1 MGETYGVLVG
11 TTGRNAPDKMTN
23 TQLQIAYPSLWKMAL
38 PLCAGAFIQFFIVII
53 DNYFVAQLNGN
64 AMSAVSFVG
73 LIYIALGMLGAGL
86 ANAAQILIA
95 KKNGEKLSSEIPIVF
110 QNAFLIQCGIVTLQI
125 LLMAWIVPILLR
137 QFISNQEVLDYM
149 IQFSQYRSI
158 GFLFFSFIQLY
169 HAYWS
174 GTAQT
179 KSIFYSTVLVAT
191 TTICFDYLFIFGHF
205 GFPAFG
211 IKGAAIATN
220 LGELSGLLF
229 LLSYTK
235 RQAPQ
240 LTLLGFKSQVR
251 YVYELLKLGIPIMIQ
266 MLIALVIWIVFFGF
280 IEKRGEASF
289 QSAFI
294 VRNMYSLA
302 WVSAMGFSSTAKTYV
317 SGLLAEKRDSEVFVV
332 LKRLIISNVI
342 LIATLTHGLLFY
354 PSWIAS
360 QFNASAEVINL
371 TVKSMHVV
379 FPVILLFAVTNILLA
394 AVEGS
399 GKTMHGLIIE
409 ISTTICYIVYA
420 YWITFHT
427 SADVSLIW
435 TSDYVYFVGLGI
447 FSLFFLRSWK
457 WYSKYTR
464 KISTIEN

>member
-1 MGETYGVLVG
+1 
-11 TTGRNAPDKMTN
+11 MTS
-23 TQLQIAYPSLWKMAL
+23 TQLHIGYASLWKVAL

-53 DNYFVAQLNGN
+53 DNYFVAQLDGN

-73 LIYIALGMLGAGL
+73 LIYIALGMLGAGS

-95 KKNGEKLSSEIPIVF
+95 KKTGENQPQEISIVL
-110 QNAFLIQCGIVTLQI
+110 QNAFLIQLVIVAIQI
-125 LLMAWIVPILLR
+125 ATMAWIVPILLK
-137 QFISNQEVLDYM
+137 QFISNQEVLAYM
-149 IQFSQYRSI
+149 TEFSQFRSI
-158 GFLFFSFIQLY
+158 GFIFFSFIQLY
-169 HAYWS
+169 HAFWS
-174 GTAQT
+174 GTTQT
-179 KSIFYSTVLVAT
+179 KSVFYSTALVAL

-205 GFPAFG
+205 GLPALG
-211 IKGAAIATN
+211 VKGAALATN
-220 LGELSGLLF
+220 LGEGAGLFF
-229 LLSYTK
+229 LMLYTK
-235 RQAPQ
+235 KIAPQ
-240 LTLLGFKSQVR
+240 LALIRVVNQFR
-251 YVYELLKLGIPIMIQ
+251 YVHELLKLGIPIMIQ
-266 MLIALVIWIVFFGF
+266 MLIALVIWIIFFGF

-317 SGLLAEKRDSEVFVV
+317 SGLLAEKRDGEIFLV
-332 LKRLIISNVI
+332 LKRLIASNVI
-342 LIATLTHGLLFY
+342 LIAILTHGLLLY
-354 PSWIAS
+354 PGWIAA
-360 QFNASAEVINL
+360 QFNATFEVIDL
-371 TVKSMHVV
+371 TVSSMHVV

-399 GKTMHGLIIE
+399 GKTLQGLIIE
-409 ISTTICYIVYA
+409 MSTTVCYIAYA

-427 SADVSLIW
+427 HADVSLIW

-447 FSLFFLRSWK
+447 FSLLFLRSWK

>member
-1 MGETYGVLVG
+1 
-11 TTGRNAPDKMTN
+11 MTN
-23 TQLQIAYPSLWKMAL
+23 TQLQIGYASLWKMAL

-53 DNYFVAQLNGN
+53 DNYFVAQLDGN

-73 LIYIALGMLGAGL
+73 LIYIALGMLGAGS

-95 KKNGEKLSSEIPIVF
+95 KKNGENQPQEISIVL
-110 QNAFLIQCGIVTLQI
+110 QNAFLIQLVIVAIQI
-125 LLMAWIVPILLR
+125 STMAWFVPILLK
-137 QFISNQEVLDYM
+137 QFINNQEVLAYM
-149 IQFSQYRSI
+149 TEFSQFRSI
-158 GFLFFSFIQLY
+158 GFIFFSFIQLY
-169 HAYWS
+169 HAFWS
-174 GTAQT
+174 GTTQT
-179 KSIFYSTVLVAT
+179 KSVFYSTALVAL

-205 GFPAFG
+205 GLPALG
-211 IKGAAIATN
+211 VKGAAIATN
-220 LGELSGLLF
+220 LGEGVGLFF
-229 LLSYTK
+229 LMLYTK
-235 RQAPQ
+235 KFAPQ
-240 LTLLGFKSQVR
+240 LALIRVVNQFR
-251 YVYELLKLGIPIMIQ
+251 YVHELLKLGIPIMIQ

-317 SGLLAEKRDSEVFVV
+317 SGLLAEKREGEIFLV
-332 LKRLIISNVI
+332 LKRLITSNVV
-342 LIATLTHGLLFY
+342 LIAILTHGLLLY
-354 PSWIAS
+354 PGWIAA
-360 QFNASAEVINL
+360 QFNASHEVIDL
-371 TVKSMHVV
+371 TVSSMHVV

-399 GKTMHGLIIE
+399 GKTLQGLIIE
-409 ISTTICYIVYA
+409 MSTTVCYIAYA

-427 SADVSLIW
+427 NADVSLIW

-447 FSLFFLRSWK
+447 FSLLFLRSWK

>member
-1 MGETYGVLVG
+1 
-11 TTGRNAPDKMTN
+11 MTN
-23 TQLQIAYPSLWKMAL
+23 TQLQIGYASLWKMAL

-53 DNYFVAQLNGN
+53 DNYFVAQLDGN

-73 LIYIALGMLGAGL
+73 LIYIALGMLGAGS

-95 KKNGEKLSSEIPIVF
+95 KKNGENQPQEISIVL
-110 QNAFLIQCGIVTLQI
+110 QNAFLIQLVIVAIQI
-125 LLMAWIVPILLR
+125 STMAWFVPILLK
-137 QFISNQEVLDYM
+137 QFINNQEVLAYM
-149 IQFSQYRSI
+149 TEFSQFRSI
-158 GFLFFSFIQLY
+158 GFIFFSFIQLY
-169 HAYWS
+169 HAFWS
-174 GTAQT
+174 GTTQT
-179 KSIFYSTVLVAT
+179 KSVFYSTALVAL
-191 TTICFDYLFIFGHF
+191 TTICFDYLFIFGPF
-205 GFPAFG
+205 GLPALG
-211 IKGAAIATN
+211 VKGAAIATN
-220 LGELSGLLF
+220 LGEGVGLFF
-229 LLSYTK
+229 LMLYTK
-235 RQAPQ
+235 KFAPQ
-240 LTLLGFKSQVR
+240 LALIRVVNQFR
-251 YVYELLKLGIPIMIQ
+251 YVHELLKLGIPIMIQ

-317 SGLLAEKRDSEVFVV
+317 SGLLAEKREGEIFLV
-332 LKRLIISNVI
+332 LKRLITSNVV
-342 LIATLTHGLLFY
+342 LIAILTHGLLLY
-354 PSWIAS
+354 PGWIAA
-360 QFNASAEVINL
+360 QFNASHEVIDL
-371 TVKSMHVV
+371 TVSSMHVV

-399 GKTMHGLIIE
+399 GKTLQGLIIE
-409 ISTTICYIVYA
+409 MSTTVCYIAYA

-427 SADVSLIW
+427 NADVSLIW

-447 FSLFFLRSWK
+447 FSLLFLRSWK

>member
-1 MGETYGVLVG
+1 
-11 TTGRNAPDKMTN
+11 MTN
-23 TQLQIAYPSLWKMAL
+23 TQLQIGYASLWKMAL

-53 DNYFVAQLNGN
+53 DNYFVAQLDGN

-73 LIYIALGMLGAGL
+73 LIYIALGMLGAGS

-95 KKNGEKLSSEIPIVF
+95 KKNGENQPQEISIVL
-110 QNAFLIQCGIVTLQI
+110 QNAFLIQLVIVAIQI
-125 LLMAWIVPILLR
+125 STMAWFVPILLK
-137 QFISNQEVLDYM
+137 QFINNQEVLAYM
-149 IQFSQYRSI
+149 TEFSQFRSI
-158 GFLFFSFIQLY
+158 GFVFFSFIQLY
-169 HAYWS
+169 HAFWS
-174 GTAQT
+174 GTTQT
-179 KSIFYSTVLVAT
+179 KSVFYSTALVAL

-205 GFPAFG
+205 GLPALG
-211 IKGAAIATN
+211 VKGAAIATN
-220 LGELSGLLF
+220 LGEGVGLFF
-229 LLSYTK
+229 LMLYTK
-235 RQAPQ
+235 KFAPQ
-240 LTLLGFKSQVR
+240 LALIRVVNQFR
-251 YVYELLKLGIPIMIQ
+251 YVHELLKLGIPIMIQ

-317 SGLLAEKRDSEVFVV
+317 SGLLAEKRDGEIFLV
-332 LKRLIISNVI
+332 LKRLITSNVV
-342 LIATLTHGLLFY
+342 LIAILTHGLLLY
-354 PSWIAS
+354 PGWIAA
-360 QFNASAEVINL
+360 QFNASHEVIDL
-371 TVKSMHVV
+371 TVSSMHVV

-399 GKTMHGLIIE
+399 GKTLQGLIIE
-409 ISTTICYIVYA
+409 MSTTVCYIAYA

-427 SADVSLIW
+427 NADVSLIW

-447 FSLFFLRSWK
+447 FSLLFLRSWK